1 MKFDKEQ
8 FEKAVSD
15 NIDRRL
21 VYELESKN
29 KLLTDKNKI
38 IFAEVI
44 TLRKDIETKDVELE
58 KVQQK
63 SS

>member
-44 TLRKDIETKDVELE
+44 TLRKDIETKDAELE
-58 KVQQK
+58 KIQ
-63 SS
+63 

>member
-44 TLRKDIETKDVELE
+44 TLRKDIETKDAELE
-58 KVQQK
+58 KVQ
-63 SS
+63 

>member
-44 TLRKDIETKDVELE
+44 TLRKDIETKDGELE
-58 KVQQK
+58 KV
-63 SS
+63 

>member
-38 IFAEVI
+38 IFTEVI
-44 TLRKDIETKDVELE
+44 TLRKDIETKDTELE
-58 KVQQK
+58 KAQYK
-63 SS
+63 AS